1 MQLSTR
7 LRPALFARAA
17 AVLLLAA
24 TGVTATAPD
33 AAAASAER
41 YVALG
46 DSAASGPLVLPQ
58 THLGCARSGNNYAGY
73 VARSLGVASF
83 TDVTCSGADTD
94 DFHNSQGT
102 DFGDVPP
109 QFDALSADTTLVTV
123 HIGANDVNLLDLA
136 TDCFNWLPAPFGD
149 PCADDYGDGGQDS
162 WRTATD
168 GLKATIRQVVADV
181 RTRAPQA
188 RIFVVGYATYMPKNG
203 CYPTVPVQGGD
214 ADYIR
219 ATLTYFNDML
229 RSAAGESGA
238 GYVDLQTP
246 SEGHDA
252 CKAPGTRWVEPYIP
266 GSIAAPFHPNRV
278 GMENYARAVLA
289 TIT

>member
-46 DSAASGPLVLPQ
+46 DSAASGPLVLPP

-102 DFGDVPP
+102 DFGDVLP